1 MEHLNFSRS
10 FIFVVALL
18 VTGCAGYP
26 ISQSGI
32 HDNACDQIGCSTG
45 GLTFYPHE
53 HPCDRPDPGEH
64 YRLDSLELSC

>member
-1 MEHLNFSRS
+1 MEHLNFSWS

-53 HPCDRPDPGEH
+53 HPCDKPNPGEH
-64 YRLDSLELSC
+64 YQLDSLELSC